1 MCRSKAR
8 TAGNLYKLPPGPSCL
23 IHCLHSLQ
31 LKGENR
37 GKKSI
42 RTRSTHTR
50 VGVLTTRRLL
60 SPHDD
65 DNWNIMMVDDDDD
78 EGDYGIDDDCEDDA
92 DCKNTWKG
100 PEGITV

>member
-1 MCRSKAR
+1 MCTKSR
-8 TAGNLYKLPPGPSCL
+8 TKGNLYKLPPGPSCL

-31 LKGENR
+31 LKGENG

-50 VGVLTTRRLL
+50 RGDPTTP

-65 DNWNIMMVDDDDD
+65 DNRNIMMVHDDDDD
-78 EGDYGIDDDCEDDA
+78 GEGDYGIDEDCEDDA

-100 PEGITV
+100 PGGITV